1 MQRRFFFVFI
11 LIAVVAGSALVV
23 GSSAGRAFSQ
33 VQKLEVSAEGKDAYF
48 GFSIGLEGDTALI
61 GSFADELI
69 GGTQASGAVYAFER
83 VNGQWVQEQKLTPSD
98 PAAANVFGWSLAR
111 DGDRALIGYGFA
123 GVYYFERVNGQWI
136 EKQQLV
142 ASEEIPAT
150 NTNLYGYSLALEG
163 NLAVV
168 SDFTNQADGEEG
180 EQHGA
185 VYVYQLVNGSWIEQ
199 QKLTAPDAHV
209 FGFDVAIENGEILVG
224 AHGTDNGMNVS
235 KGAVFVFGQINGV
248 WTQTQK
254 LTGAH
259 DGFGLSVNATDNLMV
274 VGVIDNLSSPYSST
288 APYVFQ
294 RVNGQWIEQQ
304 QLIPS
309 DLEEGGEN
317 TLFAYDAAIQGNTIV
332 ITKVVLNAGGG
343 TGAAYIFKLQN
354 GTWVETQKIV
364 ADDVLPGDE
373 YGIVVGFDGDTVMIG
388 SGACTEPDVCPG
400 AVYVYTDPELV
411 PTATPTTQ
419 PPMLTHT
426 PDAPATL
433 PPLTA
438 SPTPTH
444 TPLPDGTV
452 DLLMNGGF
460 ESELNGWKLKNP
472 TKDKVKC
479 DKPEKVIAFEG
490 ACVFQ
495 FKGGAGENSK
505 LQQSVDLAVNP
516 VAVGDTLT
524 LDGAVW
530 TKGSISSKVMIK
542 VKYASLPTAKI
553 TLNVAGAT
561 AKQWTNFS
569 ALQPTLT
576 LAIVDTPIAVKVQI
590 KHSSAS
596 GKVRY
601 DALSLMQQSNIL
613 PTLGLPQ

>member
-1 MQRRFFFVFI
+1 MKSVTTILATALLITFI
-11 LIAVVAGSALVV
+11 SGIGLMAD
-23 GSSAGRAFSQ
+23 SSAFSQ
-33 VQKLEVSAEGKDAYF
+33 VQKLEVSSEGEDAYF
-48 GFSIGLEGDTALI
+48 GFSMGLEGDTALI

-111 DGDRALIGYGFA
+111 DGDRALIGYGIA

-142 ASEEIPAT
+142 ASEEIPET

-163 NLAVV
+163 DLAVV

-185 VYVYQLVNGSWIEQ
+185 VYVYQLVNGNWVEQ
-199 QKLTAPDAHV
+199 QKLTAPDAHI

-224 AHGTDNGMNVS
+224 AHGTDNGVNMG
-235 KGAVFVFGQINGV
+235 KGAVFVFKQLNGV
-248 WTQTQK
+248 WIQTQK
-254 LTGAH
+254 LTSAH

-309 DLEEGGEN
+309 DLEESGEN

-332 ITKVVLNAGGG
+332 ITKVVLNTGGG

-364 ADDVLPGDE
+364 AGDVLPGDE
-373 YGIVVGFDGDTVMIG
+373 YGIVVGFDGGTVMIG

-400 AVYVYTDPELV
+400 TVYVYTDPELV
-411 PTATPTTQ
+411 PTATFTTQ
-419 PPMLTHT
+419 PPTLTHT

-438 SPTPTH
+438 TPTPE
-444 TPLPDGTV
+444 TPTPETAVEVLV
-452 DLLMNGGF
+452 NGGF
-460 ESELNGWKLKNP
+460 ETELNGWKLKNP

-479 DKPEKVIAFEG
+479 NKPEKLISLEG

-505 LQQSVDLAVNP
+505 LQQSVDV
-516 VAVGDTLT
+516 VANAIGVGAKLT

-530 TKGSISSKVMIK
+530 TKGNVSSKVMVK
-542 VKYASLPTAKI
+542 VKYASRPTEK
-553 TLNVAGAT
+553 LVVDVGSAT

-576 LAIVDTPIAVKVQI
+576 LAIVDTPTAVKVQI
-590 KHSSAS
+590 RHSSAS
-596 GKVRY
+596 GTVRY
-601 DALSLMQQSNIL
+601 DALSLMHQSGAIL
-613 PTLGLPQ
+613 PLPPVQ